1 MDKRQL
7 GELIL
12 DSQETMYRVAKTLL
26 CQDED
31 CMDAM
36 QEAIVKAFAGIES
49 LRHDRMA
56 KTWLIRIL
64 INECYTLLRKKQK
77 LVFLEDYAKPEKG
90 REDRPYSELY
100 EALERLSEPYRICV
114 TLYYLEGYS
123 VKETAA
129 LLDVPKS
136 TVKTGWQEP
145 GRNCGGNWE
154 KTGKKIMR
162 GGEVKRY
169 EKRNDRQED
178 ERIKRCLP
186 LHAGQYPADGSCG
199 GKKADGYGK
208 RFAKDRQKADKKNG
222 ASGCRVC
229 RDINERGSS
238 RCKVGAFLFH

>member
-77 LVFLEDYAKPEKG
+77 LYFWRITQNRRRAGQTDRTRSCMKRWRDCRSPIESASRFILLSGGLQRKGDRRPAGRSGEHGKKPAGKSQG
-90 REDRPYSELY
+90 
-100 EALERLSEPYRICV
+100 
-114 TLYYLEGYS
+114 
-123 VKETAA
+123 ETAA
-129 LLDVPKS
+129 G
-136 TVKTGWQEP
+136 TGRRR
-145 GRNCGGNWE
+145 GR
-154 KTGKKIMR
+154 K
-162 GGEVKRY
+162 
-169 EKRNDRQED
+169 
-178 ERIKRCLP
+178 
-186 LHAGQYPADGSCG
+186 
-199 GKKADGYGK
+199 
-208 RFAKDRQKADKKNG
+208 
-222 ASGCRVC
+222 
-229 RDINERGSS
+229 
-238 RCKVGAFLFH
+238 